1 MISTSLGPKA
11 LKMKARDLKH
21 LYKQSRFRKKGKEPS
36 DSFPIRQSLSVYNLR
51 TLSPERTGLPCNGV
65 KRISIHPSLLFTI

>member
-21 LYKQSRFRKKGKEPS
+21 LYKQSRFRKKGKESS
-36 DSFPIRQSLSVYNLR
+36 DSFPIR
-51 TLSPERTGLPCNGV
+51 
-65 KRISIHPSLLFTI
+65 